1 MRLYYLIWVDLI
13 IRAKSQPAN
22 KNNWQVMT
30 MIFMTL
36 VMAVD
41 LLFLITILEK
51 YILGYFFYE
60 LEIPIIPQEIGDPI
74 SFAILFAGPPLVI
87 NYLLIFR
94 NRRYEKLIKNYEY
107 NGGKLAVTYLL
118 LGLFIPTI
126 TIFIAVIYGLV

>member
-41 LLFLITILEK
+41 FLFIMVILQEV
-51 YILGYFFYE
+51 ILGYYFYE
-60 LEIPIIPQEIGDPI
+60 LDIPVIPREIGNPI
-74 SFAILFAGPPLVI
+74 SFIILFAGPPLVI

-94 NRRYEKLIKNYEY
+94 NRRYEKLIEKYEY
-107 NGGKLAVTYLL
+107 HNGKLAVTYIL
-118 LGLFIPTI
+118 LGLFIPVI
-126 TIFIAVIYGLV
+126 TLLFGMIYGII

>member
-41 LLFLITILEK
+41 FLFIMMILQEV
-51 YILGYFFYE
+51 ILGYYFYE
-60 LEIPIIPQEIGDPI
+60 LDIPVIPQEIGNPI
-74 SFAILFAGPPLVI
+74 SFIILFAGPPLVI

-94 NRRYEKLIKNYEY
+94 NRRYRKLIEKYEY
-107 NGGKLAVTYLL
+107 HNGKLAVTYIL
-118 LGLFIPTI
+118 LGLFIPVI
-126 TIFIAVIYGLV
+126 TLLFGMIYGII